1 MSLTFLGV
9 ACGAAFLLALVACD
23 LIRDFAARRALVDV
37 PNERSLHTLPV
48 PRLGG
53 VGIAVGVWGVMG
65 AVLAL
70 APGRAAKDMLVW
82 LVASVVTA
90 ATGLVDDLRPVS
102 AGVRMAIQI
111 AIALGFTLVIGA
123 PAQIVLAEGVAL
135 SLPVWATTIVWVVWI
150 VGVLNIYNF
159 MDGMDGLAGA
169 QAIGAGLAAA
179 VALAAHGHTDLA
191 LLAGL
196 LAAASAGFFVHNVGP
211 ARIFMGDAGST
222 MIGFTFAALALSA
235 HARPDPLPLPVIP
248 LALSPFLLDG
258 TFTILRRASRGE
270 AIWKAHRSHLYQR
283 AVTSGQ
289 SHRDVLG
296 PYSAWMGAAAIAA
309 VLGAR
314 ADGPSMLG
322 LAAAMLVG
330 LLVTW
335 LWVRKIEAR
344 QMAEKP

>member
-1 MSLTFLGV
+1 MTITSLGA
-9 ACGAAFLLALVACD
+9 ACGAAFLLALIACG
-23 LIRDFAARRALVDV
+23 LIRDFAARRALVDL

-53 VGIAVGVWGVMG
+53 VGIAIAVWAVMG
-65 AVLAL
+65 AVLVL
-70 APGRAAKDMLVW
+70 GPGRPAKDVLVW
-82 LVASVVTA
+82 LAASVVTA

-102 AGVRMAIQI
+102 AGVRMAIQL
-111 AIALGFTLVIGA
+111 AIALAFTLVIGA
-123 PAQIVLAEGVAL
+123 PAQIALAEGVTL
-135 SLPVWATTIVWVVWI
+135 SLPVWATTAVWVVWI

-159 MDGMDGLAGA
+159 MDGMDGLAGS
-169 QAIGAGLAAA
+169 QAIGAGLALA
-179 VALAAHGHTDLA
+179 VGLAAHGHNDLA

-196 LAAASAGFFVHNVGP
+196 LAMASAGFFVHNVGP

-235 HARPDPLPLPVIP
+235 HARPDPLPLPVVP
-248 LALSPFLLDG
+248 LALAPFLLDG

-296 PYSAWMGAAAIAA
+296 PYAAWMGAAAIAA

-314 ADGPSMLG
+314 AGGALMLG
-322 LAAAMLVG
+322 LAATMLAG
-330 LLVTW
+330 LLSTW
-335 LWVRKIEAR
+335 LWVRRIEAR
-344 QMAEKP
+344 VIAEKA